1 MADIT
6 PRPLRTK
13 ADSVQKIVG
22 YAGTGVMLVAISV
35 MVPNVERPDYLPL
48 FLLQA
53 AFVLVSA
60 VVYGLLV
67 KEPALVQKMHQKSLE
82 MGIRED
88 EVEKDDSPEA
98 GGKER
103 VADRSMRLS
112 SAMLLAAT
120 FFYYMSYNAMTTNIS
135 RYADIFYG
143 MAGGSYAIINIVTIV
158 GALASYVPLANL
170 SLKVGRKK
178 VALASSVVMVS
189 CPLVLWLVPGF
200 SPVLYLVIL
209 LMGVSLG
216 YVAWRLGST
225 SRSALAVAYDAG
237 LPTAVHDILMQFN
250 VSDGVNNLFGAQLVR
265 VDSPVWSMSWELWFS
280 LTLPLAIWCISR
292 IRRTGLAVVATFIAV
307 LVSYW
312 TGYFPLRL
320 CLMFW
325 LGVMVARRFD
335 KFKAVKL
342 SMLAELALLV
352 ASVGV
357 IELSL
362 VWHPGGVL
370 EALKSTA
377 MNAACLVVVV
387 VAIADGFTRRALS
400 AAPMVFLGKVS
411 YSLYLTHAMVIGALV
426 ALLPRLGIVDP
437 LTIAAVSLP
446 ASMLV
451 SVVFW
456 RIIEVPS
463 MNLSRSLASSGPRDA
478 VR

>member
-1 MADIT
+1 MKEGVTMPAHEKRVLSLDGLRGLGALTVFLYHVDIMVK
-6 PRPLRTK
+6 PF
-13 ADSVQKIVG
+13 G
-22 YAGTGVMLVAISV
+22 AGGPSLFPGTASV
-35 MVPNVERPDYLPL
+35 MVFFILSGIVLSLVPLKHMGNGGYDWLGYYPRRVVRLCVPL
-48 FLLQA
+48 FA
-53 AFVLVSA
+53 A
-60 VVYGLLV
+60 
-67 KEPALVQKMHQKSLE
+67 
-82 MGIRED
+82 I
-88 EVEKDDSPEA
+88 
-98 GGKER
+98 
-103 VADRSMRLS
+103 
-112 SAMLLAAT
+112 
-120 FFYYMSYNAMTTNIS
+120 
-135 RYADIFYG
+135 
-143 MAGGSYAIINIVTIV
+143 
-158 GALASYVPLANL
+158 ALALPA
-170 SLKVGRKK
+170 
-178 VALASSVVMVS
+178 
-189 CPLVLWLVPGF
+189 
-200 SPVLYLVIL
+200 
-209 LMGVSLG
+209 G

-237 LPTAVHDILMQFN
+237 LPTAVHDILMQFDVLFN
-250 VSDGVNNLFGAQLVR
+250 VSNGLNDLFGAQLVR

-292 IRRTGLAVVATFIAV
+292 IRRTGLAVVAAFIAV

-342 SMLAELALLV
+342 SILAELALLV

-437 LTIAAVSLP
+437 LAIAAVSLP

-463 MNLSRSLASSGPRDA
+463 MNLSRSLASSGPRDV

>member
-1 MADIT
+1 MPGREKRVLSLDGLRGLGALMVFLLHVDIMVK
-6 PRPLRTK
+6 PF
-13 ADSVQKIVG
+13 G
-22 YAGTGVMLVAISV
+22 AGGVPSLFPGTASV
-35 MVPNVERPDYLPL
+35 MVFFILSGIVLSLVPFKRMGSGGYDWLGYYPRRVVRLCVPL
-48 FLLQA
+48 FA
-53 AFVLVSA
+53 A
-60 VVYGLLV
+60 
-67 KEPALVQKMHQKSLE
+67 
-82 MGIRED
+82 I
-88 EVEKDDSPEA
+88 
-98 GGKER
+98 
-103 VADRSMRLS
+103 
-112 SAMLLAAT
+112 
-120 FFYYMSYNAMTTNIS
+120 
-135 RYADIFYG
+135 
-143 MAGGSYAIINIVTIV
+143 
-158 GALASYVPLANL
+158 ALALPA
-170 SLKVGRKK
+170 
-178 VALASSVVMVS
+178 
-189 CPLVLWLVPGF
+189 
-200 SPVLYLVIL
+200 
-209 LMGVSLG
+209 G

-237 LPTAVHDILMQFN
+237 LPTAVHDILMQFDVLFN
-250 VSDGVNNLFGAQLVR
+250 VSDDGSNLFGAPLVR

-307 LVSYW
+307 LVSHW

-325 LGVMVARRFD
+325 LGVMVARQFD
-335 KFKAVKL
+335 KIKAVKL

-370 EALKSTA
+370 EALESTA

-411 YSLYLTHAMVIGALV
+411 YSLYLTHAIVIGALA

-437 LTIAAVSLP
+437 LAIAAVSLP

-451 SVVFW
+451 SVAFW